1 MRNIYLGDRGV
12 LVQYLQLAL
21 TRAGYPVELDGIFGT
36 DTCKALREFRR
47 EYAMHGET
55 VGCYVDQSVWKQLIP
70 YLKGYVTHV
79 IVKGDTI
86 WNIAGDYGTTQEAV
100 LRANPSI
107 QVNALQPGMR
117 IYVPL
122 AFPLVSEEVAY
133 TSILLSF
140 IIEGL
145 RIRYPFLTIGN
156 IGTSVMEKEIPYIRI
171 GTGATEV
178 FYNASFHANEWITT
192 PLLLKFAEEYAS
204 AYAQNGIING
214 EIASSLYDTYSLYL
228 VPMVN
233 PDGVDLVNGVLGNA
247 RYEQQAKII
256 AAQYPDIPYP
266 DGWKANI
273 DGVDL
278 NLQFPA
284 GWEQARTIKFSQGY
298 TTPAP
303 RDYVGEAPLTAIES
317 INVYEFT
324 RMHDFRLIIAYHTQ
338 GEVIYWK
345 YMDYE
350 PDRSRQIA
358 QYFGNVSGYAVEET
372 PTESGYAGYKD
383 WFIQEYDRPGY
394 TIEAGLGVNPLSM
407 EQFPQIYRDNYYILV
422 GGMTQI

>member
-86 WNIAGDYGTTQEAV
+86 WNIAGAYGTTQEAV

-133 TSILLSF
+133 TSILLAF

-178 FYNASFHANEWITT
+178 FY
-192 PLLLKFAEEYAS
+192 L
-204 AYAQNGIING
+204 
-214 EIASSLYDTYSLYL
+214 SL
-228 VPMVN
+228 
-233 PDGVDLVNGVLGNA
+233 
-247 RYEQQAKII
+247 IHI
-256 AAQYPDIPYP
+256 
-266 DGWKANI
+266 
-273 DGVDL
+273 
-278 NLQFPA
+278 
-284 GWEQARTIKFSQGY
+284 
-298 TTPAP
+298 
-303 RDYVGEAPLTAIES
+303 
-317 INVYEFT
+317 
-324 RMHDFRLIIAYHTQ
+324 
-338 GEVIYWK
+338 
-345 YMDYE
+345 
-350 PDRSRQIA
+350 
-358 QYFGNVSGYAVEET
+358 
-372 PTESGYAGYKD
+372 
-383 WFIQEYDRPGY
+383 
-394 TIEAGLGVNPLSM
+394 
-407 EQFPQIYRDNYYILV
+407 
-422 GGMTQI
+422 

>member
-86 WNIAGDYGTTQEAV
+86 WNIAGAYGTTQEAV

-133 TSILLSF
+133 TSILLAF

-303 RDYVGEAPLTAIES
+303 RDYVGEAPLTAVES

-350 PDRSRQIA
+350 PD
-358 QYFGNVSGYAVEET
+358 T
-372 PTESGYAGYKD
+372 CP
-383 WFIQEYDRPGY
+383 DR
-394 TIEAGLGVNPLSM
+394 
-407 EQFPQIYRDNYYILV
+407 
-422 GGMTQI
+422 

>member
-79 IVKGDTI
+79 IAKGDTI
-86 WNIAGDYGTTQEAV
+86 WNIAGAYGTTQEAV

-133 TSILLSF
+133 TSILLAF

-192 PLLLKFAEEYAS
+192 PLILKFAEEYAS

-247 RYEQQAKII
+247 RYEQQAKIMAVQHRLEWHYRI
-256 AAQYPDIPYP
+256 SRRNVLSSICM
-266 DGWKANI
+266 
-273 DGVDL
+273 
-278 NLQFPA
+278 
-284 GWEQARTIKFSQGY
+284 SQWIS
-298 TTPAP
+298 TS
-303 RDYVGEAPLTAIES
+303 L
-317 INVYEFT
+317 
-324 RMHDFRLIIAYHTQ
+324 
-338 GEVIYWK
+338 
-345 YMDYE
+345 
-350 PDRSRQIA
+350 
-358 QYFGNVSGYAVEET
+358 
-372 PTESGYAGYKD
+372 
-383 WFIQEYDRPGY
+383 
-394 TIEAGLGVNPLSM
+394 
-407 EQFPQIYRDNYYILV
+407 
-422 GGMTQI
+422 